1 MKNHIKKTFAII
13 LLGLI
18 LVLAAC
24 GSKDKSGSDV
34 VKVGISTAEIPTW
47 NLVKELAKEEGI
59 NIEIVKFD
67 DYVQPNLV
75 LDSGEI
81 DLNAFQTVVYFDNFK
96 NERNLELSAIGTTSI
111 WPMGIYSKKITDL
124 SELKDGDQII
134 IPNDPTNLGRALLLM
149 ESAELITLIEGFDG
163 TGGLENVADN
173 FKNLKI
179 TTADSAQT
187 ARGLDDAA
195 ASIINS
201 NVALS
206 AGLNPTHD
214 SVFREDSSNK
224 SYINII
230 ASQTKRKDDET
241 FKQIVEIFHSDEV
254 KDFIEKE
261 YKGSAVPVREPISF
275 LDDYK
280 QN

>member
-1 MKNHIKKTFAII
+1 M
-13 LLGLI
+13 
-18 LVLAAC
+18 
-24 GSKDKSGSDV
+24 DK
-34 VKVGISTAEIPTW
+34 
-47 NLVKELAKEEGI
+47 
-59 NIEIVKFD
+59 
-67 DYVQPNLV
+67 
-75 LDSGEI
+75 
-81 DLNAFQTVVYFDNFK
+81 
-96 NERNLELSAIGTTSI
+96 
-111 WPMGIYSKKITDL
+111 
-124 SELKDGDQII
+124 
-134 IPNDPTNLGRALLLM
+134 
-149 ESAELITLIEGFDG
+149 AELITLIEGFDG
-163 TGGLENVADN
+163 TGGLENVAEN
-173 FKNLKI
+173 FKDLKI